1 MVTPIVRE
9 IVPPWMQRP
18 PEEHPRP
25 ALELSTSASAARVE
39 APAERS

>member
-18 PEEHPRP
+18 PAEHPV
-25 ALELSTSASAARVE
+25 LELSTSASAAPVE